1 MHTTEKRGWRIHF
14 NSDLSGEAVLQKD
27 GAQMYRSDLA
37 VTFPAE
43 LLVEFQAR
51 ALESAAD
58 EWYSDDG
65 PTHGEYATWL
75 RVRAKV
81 LRESNAPNVHEEETH
96 PGADK
101 PSIGQL
107 YADAHS
113 VAFGPKR

>member
-14 NSDLSGEAVLQKD
+14 NSDLSGEATMEMNETVL
-27 GAQMYRSDLA
+27 RR

-58 EWYSDDG
+58 EWYGDEG
-65 PTHGEYATWL
+65 PTHGSYTTWL
-75 RVRAKV
+75 RDRAKM
-81 LRESNAPNVHEEETH
+81 LRDGKAPNVHEEETH